1 MISHDTSLRL
11 ASLVCLASLRCFR
24 CRTILFDNIARLIFV
39 YANTVTGTI
48 RESLFEYANQSLSS
62 NTRVFLYT
70 HSLRQ
75 LNTALPIRDLSSNTR
90 MIRESISLFEYAS
103 LPVHSQFK
111 AVYTNLPLEQYA
123 ISIRESLFEY
133 ANDTRIY
140 LSSNTRISSC
150 KHSQFIATQLTVTI
164 ARQRMTVTPR
174 TRHHKTP
181 QLSQSTTRQS
191 PCACPDVLSVRLP
204 AAVCRAAATCSRL
217 L

>member
-1 MISHDTSLRL
+1 
-11 ASLVCLASLRCFR
+11 
-24 CRTILFDNIARLIFV
+24 
-39 YANTVTGTI
+39 
-48 RESLFEYANQSLSS
+48 
-62 NTRVFLYT
+62 
-70 HSLRQ
+70 
-75 LNTALPIRDLSSNTR
+75 

-111 AVYTNLPLEQYA
+111 AVNTNLPLEQYA

-140 LSSNTRISSC
+140 LSSNTRMSSC

-174 TRHHKTP
+174 TD
-181 QLSQSTTRQS
+181 TTRHNSSHSQRPISRRLPVLMSCQNAFLPQS
-191 PCACPDVLSVRLP
+191 VGRPDVLSVRLP